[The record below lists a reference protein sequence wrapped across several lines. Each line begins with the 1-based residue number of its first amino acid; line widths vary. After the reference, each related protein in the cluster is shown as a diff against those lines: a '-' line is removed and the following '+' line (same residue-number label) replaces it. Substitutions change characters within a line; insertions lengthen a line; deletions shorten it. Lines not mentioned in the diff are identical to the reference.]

1 MKAKYSYVAAL
12 VVVALSGCSTMSAN
26 EAVVPLQAE
35 TAKIVGLASSDEL
48 TVTDVQANKPEAL
61 GGQELSYTATTTK
74 GRVFHCTATMMPGL
88 LASPPTVTAP
98 SCTPV
103 RSHF

>member
-1 MKAKYSYVAAL
+1 MKAKHSYVVTL
-12 VVVALSGCSTMSAN
+12 VVLTLSGCSTMSTN
-26 EAVVPLQAE
+26 DAVVPLQTE

-48 TVTDVQANKPEAL
+48 TVTDVQANKPDAL
-61 GGQELSYTATTTK
+61 GSQELSYTATTTK

-88 LASPPTVTAP
+88 LASPPAVTAP

>member
-1 MKAKYSYVAAL
+1 MKAKHSYAAVL
-12 VVVALSGCSTMSAN
+12 VLVALSGCSTMSAN
-26 EAVVPLQAE
+26 DAVVPLQSE

-48 TVTDVQANKPEAL
+48 TVTDVHANKPEAL

-88 LASPPTVTAP
+88 LASPPSVTAP

-103 RSHF
+103 QSHF